1 MGLTIAAGLGIVG
14 AVCNWLYL
22 QQLAREQETVDLIGV
37 RNGAQINI
45 GDTFKESDLEAV
57 PIPRA
62 GAEALLKRAP
72 AWSAREAVIGLPANH
87 VFYGG
92 EIIVNDDLVG
102 PAVRDLAETLQEDE
116 VARWVPIDSRSVVTE
131 QINPGDLVSFEVP
144 RGAVGPTPVTA
155 PDAPGDTTLPANP
168 PGGWRSAEFIG
179 PFRVLALGPRREPAH
194 VAEAARGRGAANAS
208 TITIVVKLIDGKLE
222 PNAARL
228 FEALRLSGSQGVG
241 VMLHSSRRGS

>member
-1 MGLTIAAGLGIVG
+1 MKGAMGLTIAAGLGIVG

-62 GAEALLKRAP
+62 GAEALI
-72 AWSAREAVIGLPANH
+72 SLPANH

-144 RGAVGPTPVTA
+144 RGALAPTPVTA
-155 PDAPGDTTLPANP
+155 PDAPGDTAPAANP
-168 PGGWRSAEFIG
+168 PAVSPPGAWRSAEFIG